1 MPDDADRAFEY
12 EERMR
17 EVALRVRKPEPKP
30 CGHCH
35 NCGEHIKFGSFCNG
49 YCAETWHKGQRQAF
63 KQKDVIDG

>member
-1 MPDDADRAFEY
+1 MPDDAERASEL

-17 EVALRVRKPEPKP
+17 AYAVAQRRPVLTP
-30 CGHCH
+30 CGYCY